1 MPLRPHF
8 SGRALSWA
16 PPKLLDDSSLQAS
29 ASPGLTSTVT
39 QSILNVLRNLCCHF
53 SEIPL
58 RRRWNSS
65 AQIPKDNLFWYQH
78 MRTTTTTKSLFRM
91 PFKKLFGQLCLL
103 LVYRTIVFYSKQMI
117 TQTNPVLTTT
127 CPIPGDVS
135 FCTFLKR
142 CLART
147 MEM

>member
-29 ASPGLTSTVT
+29 ASPELTSTVT
-39 QSILNVLRNLCCHF
+39 QSILNVLRNFRCHF
-53 SEIPL
+53 TETPSRL
-58 RRRWNSS
+58 LWNSS
-65 AQIPKDNLFWYQH
+65 AQIPKDNPFWYQH
-78 MRTTTTTKSLFRM
+78 MRTTTTKSLFRM

-103 LVYRTIVFYSKQMI
+103 LLHRTIVFYLKQMT

-127 CPIPGDVS
+127 CPIPGDVP
-135 FCTFLKR
+135 FCTFLKKG
-142 CLART
+142 LACT